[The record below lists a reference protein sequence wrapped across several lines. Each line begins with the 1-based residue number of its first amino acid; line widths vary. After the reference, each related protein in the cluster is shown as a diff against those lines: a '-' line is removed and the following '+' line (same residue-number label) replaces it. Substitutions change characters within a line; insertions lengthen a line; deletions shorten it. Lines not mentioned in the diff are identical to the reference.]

1 MAKLNKEIKQKTEEW
16 LNERWYI
23 ANMEDARPQD
33 MSYYNGAVHAVQFLG
48 YNWERDENGKH
59 LVY

>member
-1 MAKLNKEIKQKTEEW
+1 MTKLNKEIKQKTEEW

-33 MSYYNGAVHAVQFLG
+33 MSYYNGAVHSVQFLG
-48 YNWERDENGKH
+48 YNWKRDENGKH
-59 LVY
+59 LIY